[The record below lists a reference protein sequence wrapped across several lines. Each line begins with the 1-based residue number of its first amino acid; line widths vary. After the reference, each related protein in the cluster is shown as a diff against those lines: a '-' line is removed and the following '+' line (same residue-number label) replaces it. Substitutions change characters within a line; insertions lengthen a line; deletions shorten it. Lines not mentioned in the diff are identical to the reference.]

1 MTVVDLSG
9 PAASEGARPLLDE
22 PVPRYT
28 LVVLGVV
35 VAVPFLALLAAAPV
49 AWGWG
54 LSWRDLA
61 IGLVAYLVS
70 GFGVTVGFHRY
81 FTHGSFKAVRWLR
94 IVLAVAGSLAVE
106 GEVIQWVA
114 DHRRHHAY
122 TDREGDPHSPWRYGA
137 SVTGLLRGLVYA
149 HCGWL
154 FQRQWSNRARFAPD
168 LVADRDIARVDRMFA
183 PLVAVSL
190 LTPPAIGGLL
200 TWSWQ
205 GALTAFFWASLVRV
219 ALLHH
224 VTWSINS
231 ICHVYGQRPFRTH
244 TADRAANFWPLAVIS
259 FGENWHNSH
268 HADPTCARHGVLPG
282 QLDPSAR
289 LIWLLERTGR
299 VYDVRWPKPQRFA
312 ALRLKEGNRSR

>member
-1 MTVVDLSG
+1 MAVVDLSG
-9 PAASEGARPLLDE
+9 RVASGRARPLLDE

-28 LVVLGVV
+28 LVVLGLL
-35 VAVPFLALLAAAPV
+35 VAVPFLALLAAVPV

-54 LSWRDLA
+54 LSWPDLVL
-61 IGLVAYLVS
+61 GLVAYLVA
-70 GFGVTVGFHRY
+70 GLGVTVGFHRY
-81 FTHGSFKAVRWLR
+81 FTHGSFKAVRRLR

-106 GEVIQWVA
+106 GDVIQWVA

-122 TDREGDPHSPWRYGA
+122 ADREGDPHSPWRYGA
-137 SVTGLLRGLVYA
+137 SVTGLFKGLLFA

-168 LVADRDIARVDRMFA
+168 LVADRDVVRVDRMFV
-183 PLVAVSL
+183 PLVALSL
-190 LTPPAIGGLL
+190 LAPPAIGGLL
-200 TWSWQ
+200 AGSWR

-231 ICHVYGQRPFRTH
+231 ICHVYGQRPFKTH

-259 FGENWHNSH
+259 FGESWHNSH

-282 QLDPSAR
+282 QVDPSAR
-289 LIWLLERTGR
+289 LIWLLEKVGW
-299 VYDVRWPKPQRFA
+299 VYDVRWPKTERFA
-312 ALRLKEGNRSR
+312 ALRLP